1 MNKYIKAL
9 LLTAPAIL
17 ILIVAIIF
25 TSGLYNNLTIN
36 TPIISML
43 ISSDGSNKSDTLNSG
58 EELILPE
65 TLEFPDSIEYTDKE
79 FPVIN
84 FDTQWATLNVDGW
97 KTTDIPV
104 YFGDTKDQLAKGAG
118 QWIGSYF
125 CGLGKSC
132 ILSANVLTWFY
143 EIEDTQI
150 GTEVIMQTIY
160 GNYKYEVT
168 DKFVLSNDDT
178 DILYEELGEDTL
190 ILHTSYPRSKSLGSS
205 GQRIVLVCSLKNGL
219 LYKNMYETN

>member
-17 ILIVAIIF
+17 IVIIAIAF
-25 TSGLYNNLTIN
+25 TSGLYNNFTAN
-36 TPIISML
+36 SPIVSML
-43 ISSDGSNKSDTLNSG
+43 ISSNSSNNSNTLNPD
-58 EELILPE
+58 EELIIPE
-65 TLEFPDSIEYTDKE
+65 VLEFPDGIEYTDAE

-97 KTTDIPV
+97 ETTDIPV
-104 YFGDTKDQLAKGAG
+104 YFGDTTDQLAKGAG

-132 ILSANVLTWFY
+132 ILSANVMTWFY
-143 EIEDTQI
+143 EIEDTKI

-168 DKFVLSNDDT
+168 DKFVLSIEDT

-190 ILHTSYPRSKSLGSS
+190 ILHTSYPRSKSLDDI
-205 GQRIVLVCSLKNGL
+205 GQRVVLICSLKNGTI
-219 LYKNMYETN
+219 YQNMY